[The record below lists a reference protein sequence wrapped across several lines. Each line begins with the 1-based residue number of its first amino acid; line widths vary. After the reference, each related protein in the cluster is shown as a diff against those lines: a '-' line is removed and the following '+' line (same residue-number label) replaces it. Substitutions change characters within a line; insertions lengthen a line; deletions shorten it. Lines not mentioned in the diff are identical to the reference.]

1 MEPYFFT
8 RFLGP
13 HAIFADHDV
22 PSPDGRAG
30 LVGLRAQ
37 PAQAHVHQVPLP
49 LELQVQDPF
58 LVADAIGERRQRLVE
73 AVAKIDPG
81 VAPQEHDVRREI
93 PADRR
98 PIGGGGGGGGDG
110 VGLRVENEVVVVV
123 VEIVAVVVVV
133 VLAPPLAARALQDDD
148 EEAILLAG
156 DRPEVDLAGDRDPP
170 AGLRRGEVD
179 RELVRRDADLL
190 AEERLEALEFH
201 GGVDGD
207 AADLG
212 LALAVEEDNRE
223 GDTASA
229 DGASA
234 EDFDHLR

>member
-13 HAIFADHDV
+13 QAIFADHDV
-22 PSPDGRAG
+22 ASPDGRAC

-58 LVADAIGERRQRLVE
+58 LVADAIGERRQRVVV

-81 VAPQEHDVRREI
+81 VAPQEHDVRRKI

-98 PIGGGGGGGGDG
+98 PIGGGGGL
-110 VGLRVENEVVVVV
+110 GLRVENEVVVVV
-123 VEIVAVVVVV
+123 VEIVVVVVVV

-223 GDTASA
+223 GDTATAAGAS
-229 DGASA
+229 ASA

>member
-22 PSPDGRAG
+22 ASPDGRAG

-49 LELQVQDPF
+49 LELQVQNPF
-58 LVADAIGERRQRLVE
+58 LVADAIGERRQRLVV
-73 AVAKIDPG
+73 AVAEIDPG
-81 VAPQEHDVRREI
+81 VAPQKHDVRREI
-93 PADRR
+93 PAHRR
-98 PIGGGGGGGGDG
+98 PIRGGGGG
-110 VGLRVENEVVVVV
+110 VGLRVENEVVVIV

-133 VLAPPLAARALQDDD
+133 LTPPLAARALQDDD

-156 DRPEVDLAGDRDPP
+156 DRPEVDFAGNRDPP

-223 GDTASA
+223 GDTATTA
-229 DGASA
+229 
-234 EDFDHLR
+234 DFDHLR